1 MVRIA
6 YAWLM
11 RMWRVSHFE
20 NWTPAGFLLET
31 FASSF
36 LRKDPSDNS
45 THQELDIG
53 PSPCRHLLCGSTV
66 IANPAPL
73 LQDPPPAA
81 DNTKKNQDQ
90 TPPAADRQKANP
102 SDRAITQKIRKAIH
116 NDDSLSNYAHNIKII
131 TQDGKVTLRGPV
143 RSEDE
148 KASVEAKAVAVA
160 GQENVTNQLE
170 IAPSK

>member
-1 MVRIA
+1 
-6 YAWLM
+6 
-11 RMWRVSHFE
+11 MWRVSHFE

-31 FASSF
+31 FAMLYSERTLVTNQRTKNWNLALLPAVILFCSS
-36 LRKDPSDNS
+36 
-45 THQELDIG
+45 IA
-53 PSPCRHLLCGSTV
+53 
-66 IANPAPL
+66 IANPTPR
-73 LQDPPPAA
+73 LQEPPPPPAA

-90 TPPAADRQKANP
+90 TPPTADQQKVNP

-131 TQDGKVTLRGPV
+131 TQGGKVTLRGPV

-148 KASVEAKAVAVA
+148 KTSLEAKAVAVA